1 MALSFG
7 ADDYITKPF
16 NIKIVLKK
24 IQVVLDRGN
33 QNREN
38 RLRMKDLMIDFD
50 NRVLKKRD
58 TIIYLT
64 PTEFDLLNIFA
75 KNKNTVLTRDALL
88 EKLWDSK
95 NNFVDEHTLTLNI
108 SRLRSKLDD
117 ENNKYIKTIYGVG
130 YKFSEE

>member
-1 MALSFG
+1 MAFNFG

-24 IQVVLDRGN
+24 IQVILDRNNKN
-33 QNREN
+33 QEN
-38 RLRMKDLMIDFD
+38 RLKIKDLIIDFD
-50 NRVLKKRD
+50 NRVLKKSD
-58 TIIYLT
+58 TIVYLT
-64 PTEFDLLNIFA
+64 PTEFDLLNVFV
-75 KNKNTVLTRDALL
+75 KNKNMVITRDVLL
-88 EKLWDSK
+88 EKLWDNK

>member
-1 MALSFG
+1 MALIFG
-7 ADDYITKPF
+7 ADEYITKPF

-24 IQVVLDRGN
+24 MQVILDRNNKN
-33 QNREN
+33 QEN
-38 RLRMKDLMIDFD
+38 RLKIKDLIIDFD

-58 TIIYLT
+58 TIVYLT

-88 EKLWDSK
+88 EKLWDNK

>member
-1 MALSFG
+1 MALNFG

-33 QNREN
+33 QNQEN

-64 PTEFDLLNIFA
+64 PTEFDLLNVFV
-75 KNKNTVLTRDALL
+75 KNKNMVLTRDVLL
-88 EKLWDSK
+88 EKLWDNK